1 MDRRQEQV
9 NEAAEKFADA
19 IRESYRAVADRTV
32 SAQER
37 SVELTQRFFDG
48 VISNLRIQAENNL
61 EATRQLADQQ
71 RRAQEATQALTQESV
86 GAYVDFLNS
95 MFSFYRG
102 SVEAVER
109 STEEAEGSTG
119 ATPEGRA
126 DGSLPLEDYE
136 SLNVNAIS
144 ERLDGLSVEEVE
156 RLRDYEVRNKN
167 RRTLMRRL
175 NARIEADSS

>member
-1 MDRRQEQV
+1 
-9 NEAAEKFADA
+9 
-19 IRESYRAVADRTV
+19 
-32 SAQER
+32 
-37 SVELTQRFFDG
+37 
-48 VISNLRIQAENNL
+48 
-61 EATRQLADQQ
+61 
-71 RRAQEATQALTQESV
+71 
-86 GAYVDFLNS
+86 

-109 STEEAEGSTG
+109 STEEAERSTG

-126 DGSLPLEDYE
+126 DGSLPLENYE